1 MPSTMFFHSG
11 VEALDEIRSSLRG
24 RWGWFV
30 ALGVVSLVLG
40 LIAFANVLA
49 ATFVSVLYLGI
60 LMIVAGAAQIFF
72 AFPVRTWGSFLLMFV
87 SGVLYC
93 VAGAAAFYNP
103 LLVAGALTLLLAITL
118 IVAGVLRLSAGI
130 RSRQLDGWGWLI
142 VSGTITLLVGI
153 VLALGWPANALWALG
168 TLLAA
173 DLTIQGFTALMFGL
187 TLRPRR

>member
-1 MPSTMFFHSG
+1 
-11 VEALDEIRSSLRG
+11 
-24 RWGWFV
+24 
-30 ALGVVSLVLG
+30 VVSLVLG

-60 LMIVAGAAQIFF
+60 LMIVAGA
-72 AFPVRTWGSFLLMFV
+72 
-87 SGVLYC
+87 
-93 VAGAAAFYNP
+93 
-103 LLVAGALTLLLAITL
+103 
-118 IVAGVLRLSAGI
+118 LRLSAGI

-142 VSGTITLLVGI
+142 ISGAITLLVGI